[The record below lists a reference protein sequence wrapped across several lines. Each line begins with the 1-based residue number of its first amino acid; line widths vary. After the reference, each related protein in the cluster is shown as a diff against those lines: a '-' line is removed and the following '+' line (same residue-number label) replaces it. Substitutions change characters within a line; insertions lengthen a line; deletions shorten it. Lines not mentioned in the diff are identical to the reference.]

1 MLYRTNVPDHQ
12 EKSLL
17 RNRFIGGHEPNLRDT
32 LTGRLRLVL
41 NGSRTV
47 GLWGSDCNLLC
58 RNSFDQVACTA
69 DGAHLPAKGAQPGRE
84 TGNGPADRA
93 DGERAHLSHLLIR
106 LVERQRVQARK
117 QDLVETIFGIGLE
130 QWHQDEHAVRRKMLL
145 FHHRLRAI
153 SRMVEEGGRAQGK
166 IEHEFLAVRNQTF
179 KGQVE

>member
-1 MLYRTNVPDHQ
+1 MYQIIR

-41 NGSRTV
+41 NESRTV
-47 GLWGSDCNLLC
+47 GLWGSTSGLLS
-58 RNSFDQVACTA
+58 RNGFDQVACTA

-93 DGERAHLSHLLIR
+93 DGESAHLSHLLIR

-117 QDLVETIFGIGLE
+117 QDLVEAIFGIGSQE
-130 QWHQDEHAVRRKMLL
+130 WHQDAHAVGGEMLL
-145 FHHRLRAI
+145 FHHRLIAFWGI
-153 SRMVEEGGRAQGK
+153 VEEGGRAQRK
-166 IEHEFLAVRNQTF
+166 IEDEYLVGWNQSF
-179 KGQVE
+179 KSQVE